1 MNPIEASPPNASPC
15 HPSRWGTDELT
26 RFMKTAEE
34 NGFAT
39 FERLRPEF
47 DSLIRINRL
56 FHLAND
62 CMTNVEHWF
71 PCLFVLKS
79 HAAYQGACRLI
90 ISGQIPEGFQVL
102 RGALEASLYGFHI
115 AQHPDEAKVW
125 LRRDEGE
132 EQKQKVREAFKPK
145 VIIRALKVVNEE
157 AGKAADRMYEELID
171 YGAHPNE
178 KGLSLR
184 LETLSDEEKR
194 EFRINMLNPKTEYL
208 QFGIKTSGRVGL
220 VCVRI
225 FGVIEPERYQ
235 LSGLDLEWQKLA
247 KGY

>member
-1 MNPIEASPPNASPC
+1 MNPIEASLPHAPPC
-15 HPSRWGTDELT
+15 HPPQWGADELT

-39 FERLRPEF
+39 FERLKSEF
-47 DSLIRINRL
+47 DSLIKINRL

-62 CMTNVEHWF
+62 YMTNAEHWF

-79 HAAYQGACRLI
+79 HAAYQGGSRLI

-102 RGALEASLYGFHI
+102 RGALEASLYGFFI
-115 AQHPDEAKVW
+115 AQHPDTAKVW
-125 LRRDEGE
+125 LNRDEGE
-132 EQKQKVREAFKPK
+132 EQRQKVRDAFKPK
-145 VIIRALKVVNEE
+145 VIIRELEVVNGE

-184 LETLSDEEKR
+184 LQTLSDEKMQEL
-194 EFRINMLNPKTEYL
+194 RINMLNPKPEYL
-208 QFGIKTSGRVGL
+208 QFGMKTAGRVGL
-220 VCVRI
+220 VCVQI
-225 FGVIEPERYQ
+225 FGFIEPDRYR
-235 LSGLDLEWQKLA
+235 LSGLDIEWQKLA